1 MHLLS
6 SPEFPKLPP
15 LQWHTSPIPR
25 TRCSGNDIL
34 GARRSRTEQ
43 NPDVGLVEP
52 ERPCG
57 GRRSTATAGSS
68 SKPSSPLVTSAAPT
82 CPAGFLDVVASYS
95 SATPVQVLLPA
106 LTNAVVVDPCRGK
119 VARVPLSDVRTRA
132 SLWLSVASSQHR
144 AAQQERRPCIYLELH
159 QTPATIGS

>member
-82 CPAGFLDVVASYS
+82 CPAGFLDVVAS
-95 SATPVQVLLPA
+95 
-106 LTNAVVVDPCRGK
+106 GK